1 MRTIT
6 GRLRTVVLDA
16 ADMDA
21 EAQFWSALLDIPVVH
36 RSDDWSTLQGR
47 GVRLAV
53 QLAPDHVPPDWPDP
67 ARPQQLHLDIEV
79 DDVDDVDE
87 AERHV
92 LALGALRLTD
102 PPDAEDFRVYADPA
116 GHPFCLVFN
125 T

>member
-1 MRTIT
+1 MI

-21 EAQFWSALLDIPVVH
+21 EAEFWSAVLGIPVVH
-36 RSDDWSTLQGR
+36 RSHDWTTLQG
-47 GVRLAV
+47 GHVRLAV

-67 ARPQQLHLDIEV
+67 ARPQQLHLDVEV
-79 DDVDDVDE
+79 DDVE
-87 AERHV
+87 QAEQQV
-92 LALGALRLTD
+92 LALGARRLPD